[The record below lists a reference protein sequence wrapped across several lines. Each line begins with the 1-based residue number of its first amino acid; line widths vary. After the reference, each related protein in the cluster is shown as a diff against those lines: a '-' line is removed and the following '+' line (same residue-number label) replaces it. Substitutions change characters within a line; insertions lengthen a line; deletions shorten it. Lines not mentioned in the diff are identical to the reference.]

1 MVYSR
6 ILGIEIKSYVIQGV
20 VLGALGFYMTTQYA
34 DPKQYGQP
42 HSNFDTWDL
51 IFPIMIAAY
60 IIYFGMRTEG
70 MRNENAKEKHELGG
84 EMVSSKPA
92 PSFDGITMIQGSA
105 SDAKLEPGTT
115 TVLLFW
121 AAWCPRCREALP
133 KLNTLWRR
141 SEDKDVKQRFR
152 LLGLS
157 QDDNSEVQKVL
168 QGISDKNDHCS
179 FPLGVEKG
187 SMTKRFLVEWDVSAV
202 PHCFVINKAGNV
214 TWHGHP
220 HSVEK
225 ALKDSFDAEADA
237 EYTMV
242 EKQPVTPR
250 EGGKAA
256 KESVPNVAS

>member
-1 MVYSR
+1 
-6 ILGIEIKSYVIQGV
+6 
-20 VLGALGFYMTTQYA
+20 
-34 DPKQYGQP
+34 
-42 HSNFDTWDL
+42 
-51 IFPIMIAAY
+51 
-60 IIYFGMRTEG
+60 
-70 MRNENAKEKHELGG
+70 
-84 EMVSSKPA
+84 
-92 PSFDGITMIQGSA
+92 MIQGSA
-105 SDAKLEPGTT
+105 SDAKLEPGAT

-121 AAWCPRCREALP
+121 VRNKSFFCICVSANLLSSKAAWCPRCREALP
-133 KLNTLWRR
+133 KLNSLWRR

-179 FPLGVEKG
+179 FPLGVEKGKHDTHCKLRTATYQCNIFHTIG